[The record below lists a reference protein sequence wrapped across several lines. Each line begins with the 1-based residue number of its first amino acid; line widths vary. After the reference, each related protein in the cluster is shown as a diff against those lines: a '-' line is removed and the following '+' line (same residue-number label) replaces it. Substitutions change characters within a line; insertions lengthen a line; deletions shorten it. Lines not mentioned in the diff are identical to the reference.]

1 MAIWMDAA
9 PRWVKAIWAT
19 PARRLALSTGVL
31 AVAAWMLISAFSDPD
46 EFFQH
51 RRSSVGFVAA
61 PLMVL
66 MFGAQAVEAVG
77 ELLHKRNSPVP
88 VFHRLG
94 KRLERGGLVLLFVYL
109 VVMVAL
115 LVALID

>member
-1 MAIWMDAA
+1 MDAA

-19 PARRLALSTGVL
+19 PARRLALSTAVL
-31 AVAAWMLISAFSDPD
+31 AVAAWMLISALWDPD

-61 PLMVL
+61 PLIVL
-66 MFGAQAVEAVG
+66 MFGSQAVEAVG
-77 ELLHKRNSPVP
+77 DLLHKRNSPVP

-94 KRLERGGLVLLFVYL
+94 KRLERGGLALLFAYL
-109 VVMVAL
+109 GVMLAL